1 METRRK
7 GETNTESPR
16 DGPPRGQPLR
26 YAARMARA
34 VRRHRGSWSSGKL
47 APLVCIP
54 TRPAC
59 RTFGRAY
66 LTLPPIER
74 KGGRILPPTTRC
86 DSPPDPSRTRRL
98 MGRRPKAAQP
108 IAEVK
113 GRAKEAA
120 PPFCSRPFLLRLSRC
135 RIGGAELRGRKWIF
149 VTRKGSPTLSVL
161 MFSSCCCYCC

>member
-7 GETNTESPR
+7 GEANTESPT

-59 RTFGRAY
+59 RNVRQGLPNTPAHRKERGENTTSHDQVR
-66 LTLPPIER
+66 LT
-74 KGGRILPPTTRC
+74 
-86 DSPPDPSRTRRL
+86 PDPSRTRRL

>member
-34 VRRHRGSWSSGKL
+34 VRGHRGSWSSGKL

-59 RTFGRAY
+59 RNVRQGLPNTPAHRKERGENTTSHDQVRLTPGPFAHTQAYGAETQGRTANRRS
-66 LTLPPIER
+66 EGAGKR
-74 KGGRILPPTTRC
+74 S
-86 DSPPDPSRTRRL
+86 SP
-98 MGRRPKAAQP
+98 A
-108 IAEVK
+108 
-113 GRAKEAA
+113 
-120 PPFCSRPFLLRLSRC
+120 FLLSSFPPSAFQVYDRR
-135 RIGGAELRGRKWIF
+135 GGVRGRKWIF